1 MKLFLPL
8 VFLFCLF
15 FTHRVVSQTADTKAL
30 NRKNWLADNQKGF
43 YNVTTFSIDAFKGPV
58 LNGMQTICGYR
69 LNPFIAIGGG
79 IGLERYVG
87 MDMYDT
93 LTANLS
99 LLPVFAEIR
108 YTILNKKVS
117 PVIALQGGYKF
128 QLNSSSSEVKTW
140 KVDIFP
146 EYAYSIYNE
155 YDYYYQGGF
164 SFTIEAGVKA
174 KLYQRF
180 GIYLS
185 ADYSVWTIS
194 GDHYKWTYTYLSAPG
209 GSVKETNTYFT
220 LPTLAYN
227 QMLLFRVGISF

>member
-1 MKLFLPL
+1 MKLLLPL

-15 FTHRVVSQTADTKAL
+15 FAPHVVSQPAEPIGQNK
-30 NRKNWLADNQKGF
+30 KNWLSENSKGF

-79 IGLERYVG
+79 VGLERYVG

-146 EYAYSIYNE
+146 PYAYSIYDE
-155 YDYYYQGGF
+155 YDYYYEGGF
-164 SFTIEAGVKA
+164 SFTIEAGVKF
-174 KLYQRF
+174 KLVQRL

-209 GSVKETNTYFT
+209 GSVKETTTHYT
-220 LPTLAYN
+220 LPTMAYN
-227 QMLLFRVGISF
+227 QMLLFRVGIVF

>member
-1 MKLFLPL
+1 MVENP
-8 VFLFCLF
+8 
-15 FTHRVVSQTADTKAL
+15 
-30 NRKNWLADNQKGF
+30 KGF

-58 LNGMQTICGYR
+58 LNGMQSICGYR

-146 EYAYSIYNE
+146 DFAYSIYDE

-164 SFTIEAGVKA
+164 SFTIEAGVKV

-209 GSVKETNTYFT
+209 GSVKETTTHYT
-220 LPTLAYN
+220 LPTMAYN
-227 QMLLFRVGISF
+227 QMLLFRVGIAF